1 MKKLTT
7 ILLLVL
13 VATSAFADVLWDQPY
28 ESEEAGGF
36 FNSESGSPPFGSTN
50 YSMADVTVGVDNE
63 WLIDSITT
71 YYSALDQGWG
81 LGITTG
87 YLNVF
92 PKTGPMP
99 TEDPTAGTVVA
110 LTSTLVGAHFEV
122 TASGLGVNLAAGD
135 YWIMITPV
143 APGGFMGPEIHLA
156 AATFWGDSTPTYDV
170 YGFPM
175 PMWAVWNPGAD
186 ASITINGAVTVGN
199 DEMSFG
205 GVKTMF
211 R

>member
-71 YYSALDQGWG
+71 
-81 LGITTG
+81 
-87 YLNVF
+87 VR
-92 PKTGPMP
+92 
-99 TEDPTAGTVVA
+99 VVA
-110 LTSTLVGAHFEV
+110 RP
-122 TASGLGVNLAAGD
+122 
-135 YWIMITPV
+135 TPSV
-143 APGGFMGPEIHLA
+143 PPRVRRP
-156 AATFWGDSTPTYDV
+156 WKQPTI
-170 YGFPM
+170 P
-175 PMWAVWNPGAD
+175 
-186 ASITINGAVTVGN
+186 
-199 DEMSFG
+199 
-205 GVKTMF
+205 
-211 R
+211 